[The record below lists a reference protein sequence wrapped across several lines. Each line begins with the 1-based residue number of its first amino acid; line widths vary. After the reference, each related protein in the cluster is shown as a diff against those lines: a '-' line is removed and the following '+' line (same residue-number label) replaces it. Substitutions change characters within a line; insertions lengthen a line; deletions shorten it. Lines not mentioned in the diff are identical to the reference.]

1 MKKLLLLLPLAY
13 MAITAYGQT
22 SIPNGNFE
30 SWNSV
35 TYDYPLNYPYNSNY
49 DAFYRYETPLPF
61 NVIKTVDAYHGT
73 YAIEVSTVTSGTNT
87 AFGYFLNSNP
97 KSGNPIEWTGG
108 APYTEIP
115 TGIQGYYK
123 YNVATGDSAIIFA
136 VFSKGGINIGTYLY
150 PIGDLHTDWTH
161 FNFTFDPPL
170 SKAPDSVIFAA
181 TSSNIMVSD
190 NGVAGSVLVLDSV
203 SFTGV
208 IIQPEGMNGDFEL
221 WETETLLTPEDWI
234 MQTNYDQRGLENR
247 TLDAYKGKYAIKLK
261 TYLGDNSGVP
271 VARGEQVSTGYYSEN
286 CNNNCIELGGQRFT
300 NKKDTL
306 TFWYKYTPS
315 SNVKAQVS
323 MKFKKNGT
331 SFQWEGRDLLAS
343 TEYQYFEIPFDLW
356 QAPDTVIVNIQAL
369 RWEDNVLSALGSV
382 LTIDEIQFKSQPIL
396 YARIPKFVADNAL
409 TIFPNPSS
417 GKFRIKNSADVTQV
431 IVYNQLGRQV
441 YSRILTEGEKLN
453 EIDLTRLKK
462 GVYFIEIYDPENRHT
477 QKIVIQ

>member
-35 TYDYPLNYPYNSNY
+35 TYDYPLNYLYNSNY
-49 DAFYRYETPLPF
+49 DAIYRYETPLPF

-87 AFGYFLNSNP
+87 ALGYFLNSDP
-97 KSGNPIEWTGG
+97 KSGNPSEWTGG

-123 YNVATGDSAIIFA
+123 YNVATGDSAVIFA

-150 PIGDLHTDWTH
+150 PIGDLHIDWTH

-170 SKAPDSVIFAA
+170 SEAPDSVIFAA

-190 NGVAGSVLVLDSV
+190 NGVAGSILNLDSV

-208 IIQPEGMNGDFEL
+208 TSQPEELNGDFEL
-221 WETETLLTPEDWI
+221 WETETLLTPEDWF
-234 MQTNYDQRGLENR
+234 MQTNYDQRGVESR
-247 TLDAYKGKYAIKLK
+247 TTGAVKGLYAIELK
-261 TYLGDNSGVP
+261 TYLGENDGRP
-271 VARGEQVSTGYYSEN
+271 AARGEQASTGYYL
-286 CNNNCIELGGQRFT
+286 NNCDNNCVQLGGHEFT
-300 NKKDTL
+300 KQKDTL
-306 TFWYKYTPS
+306 AFWYKYVPT
-315 SNVKAQVS
+315 SNVMAQVS
-323 MKFKKNGT
+323 MNFKKDGA
-331 SFQWEGRDLLAS
+331 SFMWEGRDLEAS
-343 TEYQYFEIPFDLW
+343 ADYKYFEIPFDLW
-356 QAPDTVIVNIQAL
+356 QAPDTVIVNIQSL
-369 RWEDNVLSALGSV
+369 LWEDTLVSALGSV
-382 LTIDEIQFKSQPIL
+382 LTIDEIHFKSQPIL
-396 YARIPKFVADNAL
+396 YTGLPKFVTDNTL
-409 TIFPNPSS
+409 KVFPNPSS
-417 GKFRIKNSADVTQV
+417 GKIRIKNGADVTQV